1 MGYQPT
7 YRFTLPYPPSANSIW
22 RNVVIKGQARTYLS
36 TEARTYKLNA
46 AKVALAA
53 GCTPLD
59 GDISM
64 TLKVYRPRKVGDL
77 GNREKI
83 LSDSLNGIAYHDD
96 KQITEI
102 HLYRFDDKSNAR
114 VEVEIHQ
121 ITNNLNTD
129 D

>member
-22 RNVVIKGQARTYLS
+22 RTVVIKGRARTYLS
-36 TEARTYKLNA
+36 AEAKAYKETA
-46 AKVALAA
+46 ASLALAA
-53 GCTPLD
+53 GCNPLD
-59 GDISM
+59 GDISL
-64 TLKVYRPRKVGDL
+64 TLKIYRPRRVGDL

-102 HLYRFDDKSNAR
+102 HMYRFDDRLRPR
-114 VEVEIHQ
+114 VDVEIHVLP
-121 ITNNLNTD
+121 TNNE
-129 D
+129 